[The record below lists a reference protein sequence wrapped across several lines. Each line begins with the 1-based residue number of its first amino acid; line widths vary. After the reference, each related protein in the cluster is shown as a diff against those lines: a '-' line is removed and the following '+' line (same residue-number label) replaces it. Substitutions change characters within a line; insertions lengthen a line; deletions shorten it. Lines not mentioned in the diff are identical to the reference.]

1 MIYGLTAHQS
11 VMLSDIS
18 RALNEHI
25 PLIKTENRLSRNLG
39 KAELCLHLQ
48 RALAHSQSPYIK
60 DETLLILD
68 LSDISKKYAEHM
80 QYLGKV
86 RDGSEGVIANCY
98 WTCQVLGVEGEQ
110 LIPLYGHLYSSEA
123 PEFRSENL
131 EIFRAIQFVSHFCEL
146 HSRMQKLLAKPEALN
161 SDYTRNAAEY
171 NSAFGVNSY
180 EEFATTITHI
190 TNVFGKLCH
199 ELQTR
204 KGEPAVQLAKL
215 FGEFVQNMPATVQ
228 QRLAG
233 SGASPA
239 KYIAAIQHRK
249 KQ

>member
-1 MIYGLTAHQS
+1 MLNSILTHK
-11 VMLSDIS
+11 
-18 RALNEHI
+18 
-25 PLIKTENRLSRNLG
+25 KTVAIVAFAGATVTGTEAAPQHGRDVGRLQDAFMRLVAGFFNKST
-39 KAELCLHLQ
+39 
-48 RALAHSQSPYIK
+48 P
-60 DETLLILD
+60 
-68 LSDISKKYAEHM
+68 
-80 QYLGKV
+80 
-86 RDGSEGVIANCY
+86 GSY
-98 WTCQVLGVEGEQ
+98 D
-110 LIPLYGHLYSSEA
+110 
-123 PEFRSENL
+123 
-131 EIFRAIQFVSHFCEL
+131 QFVSHFCEL